1 MERSDMSS
9 IPLPTLAV
17 RKPADYKTDLKPIWC
32 PGCGDFAVLA
42 AIQQALAAL
51 QIDPKDLAIA
61 SGIGC
66 SSRLPGFVESYGLHT
81 VHGRAL
87 PAAQGIKLA
96 RPDLTVMAVGGD
108 GDFFSIG
115 AGHLPH
121 AFRRDINITCIVMD
135 NEIYGLTKGQTS
147 PTSPHGH
154 VTKSTPMGNPA
165 FPMLPLALALSSGAT
180 FVARGFSSQ
189 PKQLAELIRKGMEH
203 QGFSFIHAMSPCV
216 TFYDTYK
223 IYKEKVYQIPAEH
236 NPHDIEAA
244 MRYAMETERMPL
256 GLIYQAAPAERP
268 EPVAPRPF
276 DTLAYLTQYQA

>member
-1 MERSDMSS
+1 MSH
-9 IPLPTLAV
+9 IPIASLTPII

-51 QIDPKDLAIA
+51 QIDPKDLAIV

-66 SSRLPGFVESYGLHT
+66 SSRLPGFVQSYGLHT
-81 VHGRAL
+81 VHGRAV
-87 PAAQGIKLA
+87 PAAVGLKLA

-115 AGHLPH
+115 LGHLPH
-121 AFRRDINITCIVMD
+121 GARRDVNITCIVMD

-154 VTKSTPMGNPA
+154 VTKSTPAGNPA
-165 FPMLPLALALSSGAT
+165 LPLHPLAIALASGAS
-180 FVARGFSSQ
+180 FIARGFSSQ

-203 QGFSFIHAMSPCV
+203 KGFAFIHAMSPCV

-223 IYKEKVYQIPAEH
+223 LYKEKVYTIPDG
-236 NPHDIEAA
+236 HDVTDAEAA
-244 MRYAMETERMPL
+244 MRYAMESERLPL
-256 GLIYQAAPAERP
+256 GLIYHVPPVEKRPPATGQS
-268 EPVAPRPF
+268 F
-276 DTLAYLTQYQA
+276 NTLDYLARYSA

>member
-1 MERSDMSS
+1 MSA
-9 IPLPTLAV
+9 ILVPNLIV
-17 RKPADYKTDLKPIWC
+17 RKANDYKSDLKPIWC
-32 PGCGDFAVLA
+32 PGCGDYAVLA
-42 AIQQALAAL
+42 SIQQALAAL

-66 SSRLPGFVESYGLHT
+66 SSRLPGFLQAYGLHT

-96 RPDLTVMAVGGD
+96 RPDLTVLAVGGD

-121 AFRRDINITCIVMD
+121 AIRRDINITCIVMD

-147 PTSPHGH
+147 PTSPYGH
-154 VTKSTPMGNPA
+154 ITKSTPMGNLA
-165 FPMLPLALALSSGAT
+165 YPMHPLALAISSGAT

-203 QGFSFIHAMSPCV
+203 QGFSFIQAMSPCV
-216 TFYDTYK
+216 TYYDTYK
-223 IYKEKVYQIPAEH
+223 IFKDKVYQIPAD
-236 NPHDIEAA
+236 HDPRDMQAA
-244 MRYAMETERMPL
+244 MRYAMEDERIPL
-256 GLIYQAAPAERP
+256 GMVYQG
-268 EPVAPRPF
+268 EPVAHPALAEPQPF
-276 DTLAYLTQYQA
+276 DTLAHLEQYRA

>member
-1 MERSDMSS
+1 MGA
-9 IPLPTLAV
+9 LPIGNLEPV
-17 RKPADYKTDLKPIWC
+17 IRKPADYKTDLKPIWC

-51 QIDPKDLAIA
+51 QIDPKDLAIV

-66 SSRLPGFVESYGLHT
+66 SSRLPGFVQAYGLHT
-81 VHGRAL
+81 VHGRAV
-87 PAAQGIKLA
+87 PAATGLKLA

-115 AGHLPH
+115 LGHLPH
-121 AFRRDINITCIVMD
+121 GARRDVNITCIVMD

-154 VTKSTPMGNPA
+154 VTKSTPQGNQAAP
-165 FPMLPLALALSSGAT
+165 LHPLAIALASGAT

-189 PKQLAELIRKGMEH
+189 PKPLAEMIRKGMEH
-203 QGFSFIHAMSPCV
+203 PGFAFIHAMSPCV

-223 IYKEKVYQIPAEH
+223 LYKEKVYPIAAD
-236 NPHDIEAA
+236 HDPTNAEAA
-244 MRYAMETERMPL
+244 MRYAMEGERMPL
-256 GLIYQAAPAERP
+256 GVLYHVTPPAETARP
-268 EPVAPRPF
+268 EPTPF
-276 DTLAYLTQYQA
+276 DTASYLARYSA

>member
-1 MERSDMSS
+1 M
-9 IPLPTLAV
+9 
-17 RKPADYKTDLKPIWC
+17 
-32 PGCGDFAVLA
+32 
-42 AIQQALAAL
+42 QQALVAL
-51 QIDPKDLAIA
+51 QTDPKDLAIV

-66 SSRLPGFVESYGLHT
+66 SSRLPGFLQAYGLHT

-121 AFRRDINITCIVMD
+121 AFRRDLDITCIVMD

-154 VTKSTPMGNPA
+154 VTKSTPMGNSA
-165 FPMLPLALALSSGAT
+165 FPMHPLALALSSGAT

-203 QGFSFIHAMSPCV
+203 KGFSFIHAMSPCV

-223 IYKEKVYQIPAEH
+223 LYKEKVYQIPAD
-236 NPHDIEAA
+236 HDPTSVEAA
-244 MRYAMETERMPL
+244 MRYALESERMPL
-256 GLIYQAAPAERP
+256 GLLYQAAPAERP
-268 EPVAPRPF
+268 AAVEPKAF
-276 DTLAYLTQYQA
+276 DTLSYLAQYQA

>member
-1 MERSDMSS
+1 MTTTTT
-9 IPLPTLAV
+9 IPVTQVA
-17 RKPADYKTDLKPIWC
+17 RKAADYRTDLKPIWC

-51 QIDPKDLAIA
+51 QIDPKDLAIV

-66 SSRLPGFVESYGLHT
+66 SSRLPGFLHSYGLHT

-87 PAAQGIKLA
+87 PAATGLKLA

-115 AGHLPH
+115 VGHLPH
-121 AFRRDINITCIVMD
+121 AVRRDVNITVVVMD

-147 PTSPHGH
+147 PTSPTGH
-154 VTKSTPMGNPA
+154 VTKSTPGGNQAAP
-165 FPMLPLALALSSGAT
+165 LHPLAIALSSGAT

-189 PKQLAELIRKGMEH
+189 PKQLAEMIRQGMEH
-203 QGFSFIHAMSPCV
+203 DGFSFIHAMSPCV

-223 IYKEKVYQIPAEH
+223 LYKEKVYSIPAD
-236 NPHDIEAA
+236 HDVHDADAA
-244 MRYAMETERMPL
+244 MRYALESERLPL
-256 GLIYQAAPAERP
+256 GILYHEPRP
-268 EPVAPRPF
+268 HSTSRVEPKPF
-276 DTLAYLTQYQA
+276 DTTAYLSRYRA

>member
-1 MERSDMSS
+1 MTTTST
-9 IPLPTLAV
+9 IPVTPVV

-51 QIDPKDLAIA
+51 QVDPKDLAIV

-66 SSRLPGFVESYGLHT
+66 SSRLPGFLQAYGLHT

-87 PAAQGIKLA
+87 PTATGLKLA

-115 AGHLPH
+115 LGHMPH
-121 AFRRDINITCIVMD
+121 AVRRDVDITCIVMD

-147 PTSPHGH
+147 PTSPTGH
-154 VTKSTPMGNPA
+154 VTKSTPYGNLAAP
-165 FPMLPLALALSSGAT
+165 LYPLAIALASGAT
-180 FVARGFSSQ
+180 YVARGFSSQ
-189 PKQLAELIRKGMEH
+189 PKPLAEMIRAGMEH
-203 QGFSFIHAMSPCV
+203 RGFSFIHAMSPCV

-223 IYKEKVYQIPAEH
+223 LYKEKVYGIPADH
-236 NPHDIEAA
+236 NVHDRDAA
-244 MRYAMETERMPL
+244 MRFALEAERLPL
-256 GLIYQAAPAERP
+256 GVLYHEPAGAAPPAAGAGSFE
-268 EPVAPRPF
+268 
-276 DTLAYLTQYQA
+276 TLDYLARYSA